1 MINQQTVLQDVLFRI
16 LIQVM
21 TGNTA
26 HGPSDLASQPRPARP
41 EDASRAYPTIK
52 AVAIL
57 EAMASARRPLSITE
71 LGLLLGIPKPTV
83 HRIVRMLED
92 KGLLQRE
99 PGDRRFVLGARLVS
113 LGLDIIASSMQ
124 LGPRHAILAA
134 LSAELGET
142 CNFGVM
148 AGSHVVYLARVESAL
163 PFRPRVETRARG
175 APHFTP
181 VGKLV
186 LSPPPPAHHAS

>member
-1 MINQQTVLQDVLFRI
+1 
-16 LIQVM
+16 
-21 TGNTA
+21 
-26 HGPSDLASQPRPARP
+26 
-41 EDASRAYPTIK
+41 
-52 AVAIL
+52 
-57 EAMASARRPLSITE
+57 MASARRPLSITE

-134 LSAELGET
+134 LSAKLGET

-148 AGSHVVYLARVESAL
+148 AGSHRRLSRSRGIGMAV
-163 PFRPRVETRARG
+163 RPAV
-175 APHFTP
+175 
-181 VGKLV
+181 
-186 LSPPPPAHHAS
+186 